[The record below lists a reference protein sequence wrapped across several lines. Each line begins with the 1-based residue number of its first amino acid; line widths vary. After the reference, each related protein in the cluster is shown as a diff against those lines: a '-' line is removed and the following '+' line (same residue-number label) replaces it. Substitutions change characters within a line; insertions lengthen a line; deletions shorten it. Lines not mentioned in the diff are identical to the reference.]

1 MNAQMRGPLNESAWG
16 RTEVRVGSTGLLRW
30 PRSELFGRRLSRPQ
44 DREVRGLLDIRLGSV
59 VRVGVVR
66 PDELDDLGLIDVGQ
80 LQEPAPGRERD
91 LRVAEG
97 RIGLPAGACNSDEF
111 TSRGF
116 TGGSN
121 TPAARSPRIASTIAP
136 MIAPPTRS

>member
-16 RTEVRVGSTGLLRW
+16 RTEVRVSST
-30 PRSELFGRRLSRPQ
+30 E
-44 DREVRGLLDIRLGSV
+44 LLDVRLGSV

-66 PDELDDLGLIDVGQ
+66 PDELDYLCLVDVRQ

-97 RIGLPAGACNSDEF
+97 RIGLENDLPVRTAGQRADDALELV
-111 TSRGF
+111 RLGRRQVVV
-116 TGGSN
+116 GDDD
-121 TPAARSPRIASTIAP
+121 AAVLEVVGRELVWQHRILDAP
-136 MIAPPTRS
+136 GRR

>member
-16 RTEVRVGSTGLLRW
+16 RTEVRVSSTGLLRW
-30 PRSELFGRRLSRPQ
+30 PKSELFGRRLSRPE

-59 VRVGVVR
+59 VRVDVVR

-97 RIGLPAGACNSDEF
+97 RIGLENDLDRKSTRLNSSHD
-111 TSRGF
+111 
-116 TGGSN
+116 
-121 TPAARSPRIASTIAP
+121 
-136 MIAPPTRS
+136 